1 MNIDQHLSKKTYY
14 ETMLKD
20 RKKGKLPIE
29 LLGEM
34 FHEENKKELADLA
47 NIRFAQGELYFH
59 YKDYEAAIFKW
70 ESIAN
75 ELGAWAKKN
84 VGDAYFELELFSTA
98 VETYKSIVT
107 EHNLLKTEIA
117 LKLFEIYVGEGKQEL
132 ATQYIKE
139 AVELNP
145 DYPKVTKIA
154 RYFFEQNE
162 DYPNAIDLAISEG
175 LRTEDVHW
183 FDTLTKYIDEGKAIS
198 HEPPYFY
205 NALQILYS
213 VDSVRFEKMVVAL
226 WNKYKDDKKYV
237 HWLETINDILEG
249 IDVTKST
256 AWNNLSELYFEAF
269 KEAIAGKIEL
279 NDTIRYMP
287 KFLENWLR
295 ITKPTQAIWAYT
307 AILTW
312 NEFYPSI
319 IRDEMLESAKQGI
332 WKCASNQD
340 ILQDCL
346 RLFQDMAKWA
356 NANDIEIGAK
366 VRWLVQEIM
375 DLSYTNVFVAG
386 VNGTGKS
393 AFINSILEENIFEN
407 STTNTVRVKDGNV
420 SQVTVV
426 SDDELQ
432 SDTVVPDIKQLIAE
446 ELSEHSR
453 SLIDVAIPSS
463 VLKKHRISIT
473 DTPGF
478 RVRRND
484 PEMME
489 FLPLADELL
498 FVLDAEDAFT
508 DQERDIALQI
518 IEKNPTISLNFVLTK
533 LDSIYNKQE
542 AMKLVEDVTENVK
555 QYFPDAEVVPF
566 SSKYAVAGQ
575 QEAIQ
580 KLLSSFA
587 LKQNKDEVRSFKLL
601 QVIQRVIVYFLKNR
615 VEKENEY
622 KEEIAW
628 NQDIVSKLN
637 AAIHQLK
644 DHEKDQADKIHNK
657 YVYVKADIKEEMS
670 KRIPEILRECASY
683 LKEDSDFRKIH
694 LELNDEMNRRLQE
707 YVQDRVLPNVYS
719 SMQEWI
725 SEAQQELLESKHF
738 LDETSITFNN
748 IYGEQVLNLEGD
760 FRILNDWER
769 DISRMTSGAQIDRE
783 NILLRHTPSQF
794 LLKSAGKLLGA
805 IAQNKTLYN
814 QYKKFIEN
822 EEYTETAS
830 SVINKFFMQY
840 EIFEK
845 AIERDLTLFF
855 KQPILDIQ
863 ALIKEAE
870 EEIESKEALLT
881 EMKNNPEVY
890 YDAITLFKIR
900 HRQFEW
906 MSTVTGSKSNQKV
919 KENA

>member
-1 MNIDQHLSKKTYY
+1 MNIDQNLSKKTFY

-20 RKKGKLPIE
+20 QKKGKLPIE
-29 LLGEM
+29 VLGEM
-34 FHEENKKELADLA
+34 FHEENKKEVADLA

-59 YKDYEAAIFKW
+59 YQDYEAAIFKW
-70 ESIAN
+70 ESISN

-84 VGDAYFELELFSTA
+84 VGDAYFELDLFSTA
-98 VETYKSIVT
+98 IETYKSIVT
-107 EHNLLKTEIA
+107 DHNLLKTEIA
-117 LKLFEIYVGEGKQEL
+117 LKLFQIYVEEEKQEL
-132 ATQYIKE
+132 ATQFIKE
-139 AVELNP
+139 AVVLNP

-154 RYFFEQNE
+154 RYFFEQNN
-162 DYPNAIDLAISEG
+162 DYPNAIDLAINEG

-183 FDTLTKYIDEGKAIS
+183 FDTLTKYIDEGKAHL
-198 HEPPYFY
+198 HEPTYFY
-205 NALQILYS
+205 SALEILYS
-213 VDSVRFEKMVVAL
+213 VDSVRFEKLVMAL
-226 WNKYKDDKKYV
+226 WNQYKYDKKYV
-237 HWLETINDILEG
+237 LWLETINDLLG
-249 IDVTKST
+249 SIDVSKST
-256 AWNNLSELYFEAF
+256 AWSHVSGLYFEAF
-269 KEAIAGKIEL
+269 KDGVAGKMDL
-279 NDTIRYMP
+279 NDTIRFMP
-287 KFLENWLR
+287 NFLENWMR
-295 ITKPTQAIWAYT
+295 ITKPSQAIWAYT

-319 IRDEMLESAKQGI
+319 IHDEMIERAKQGI
-332 WKCASNQD
+332 WTCTSNQD

-346 RLFQDMAKWA
+346 QLFQDMTKWA
-356 NANDIEIGAK
+356 NANNIEIGAK

-375 DLSYTNVFVAG
+375 DLTYTNVFVAG

-393 AFINSILEENIFEN
+393 AFINSIIEENIFEN
-407 STTNTVRVKDGNV
+407 ATTNTIRVKNGNV
-420 SQVTVV
+420 TQVTVV
-426 SDDELQ
+426 SDDDLH

-453 SLIDVAIPSS
+453 ALIDVAMPSEI
-463 VLKKHRISIT
+463 LKKHRMTIT

-518 IEKNPTISLNFVLTK
+518 VENNPTISINFVLTK

-542 AMKLVEDVTENVK
+542 AMKLVDDVTANVK
-555 QYFPDAEVVPF
+555 QYFPESEVVPY

-575 QEAIQ
+575 EETVQ

-587 LKQNKDEVRSFKLL
+587 HKRNKEENRSYKLL

-622 KEEIAW
+622 KEEIVW
-628 NQDIVSKLN
+628 NQDIVSKMN

-644 DHEKDQADKIHNK
+644 DHEKDRANTIHNK
-657 YVYVKADIKEEMS
+657 YVYVKAEIKEEMA

-683 LKEDSDFRKIH
+683 LKEESDFRKIH

-707 YVQDRVLPNVYS
+707 YIQDKVLPTVYS

-725 SEAQQELLESKHF
+725 SEAKQELLESKYF
-738 LDETSITFNN
+738 LDEMAATFNN
-748 IYGEQVLNLEGD
+748 IYGKQVLNLQGD
-760 FRILNDWER
+760 FIILNDWER

-805 IAQNKTLYN
+805 ISQNKTMYN

-822 EEYTETAS
+822 EEYTETAT

-855 KQPILDIQ
+855 KQPTLDIQ

-870 EEIESKEALLT
+870 EEIKSKEELLA
-881 EMKNNPEVY
+881 EMKNKPELY
-890 YDAITLFKIR
+890 YDAITLFKVR

-906 MSTVTGSKSNQKV
+906 MSTAAGVLPSKKAI
-919 KENA
+919 EHA

>member
-1 MNIDQHLSKKTYY
+1 MNIDQHLSKKTFY

-20 RKKGKLPIE
+20 QKKGKLPIE
-29 LLGEM
+29 VFGEM

-59 YKDYEAAIFKW
+59 YQDYEAAIFKW
-70 ESIAN
+70 ECIAN

-84 VGDAYFELELFSTA
+84 VGDAYFELDLFTTA

-117 LKLFEIYVGEGKQEL
+117 LKLFQIYVEEEQQEL

-139 AVELNP
+139 AVELDP

-154 RYFFEQNE
+154 RYFFERND
-162 DYPNAIDLAISEG
+162 DYPNAIDLAINEG

-183 FDTLTKYIDEGKAIS
+183 FDTLTKYIDEGKS
-198 HEPPYFY
+198 LLHEPSYFY
-205 NALQILYS
+205 GALQALYS

-226 WNKYKDDKKYV
+226 WNQYKDDKKYV
-237 HWLETINDILEG
+237 LWLETINDLLES
-249 IDVTKST
+249 IDVSKST
-256 AWNNLSELYFEAF
+256 AWNQVSGLYFVAF
-269 KEAIAGKIEL
+269 KEAIAGKTEL
-279 NDTIRYMP
+279 NDTIRFMP
-287 KFLENWLR
+287 KFLENWMR
-295 ITKPTQAIWAYT
+295 VTKPSQAIWAYT
-307 AILTW
+307 ALVTW

-319 IRDEMLESAKQGI
+319 IHDELLERAKQGI
-332 WKCASNQD
+332 WNCASNPD

-346 RLFQDMAKWA
+346 QLFQDMAKWA
-356 NANDIEIGAK
+356 NANNIEIEAK

-407 STTNTVRVKDGNV
+407 STTNTVRVKNGNV

-426 SDDELQ
+426 SDDDLK

-446 ELSEHSR
+446 EVSEHSK
-453 SLIDVAIPSS
+453 SLIDVAMPSS
-463 VLKKHRISIT
+463 VLKKYRMSIT

-484 PEMME
+484 TEMIE

-508 DQERDIALQI
+508 DQERDLAQQI
-518 IEKNPTISLNFVLTK
+518 IEKNPTLSLNFVLTK

-542 AMKLVEDVTENVK
+542 AMKLVEDVTANVK
-555 QYFPDAEVVPF
+555 QHFPESEVIPF
-566 SSKYAVAGQ
+566 SSKYAVIGQ

-587 LKQNKDEVRSFKLL
+587 DKRNKEEIRSYKLL

-615 VEKENEY
+615 VEKENQY
-622 KEEIAW
+622 KEEITW
-628 NQDIVSKLN
+628 NQDIVSKMN

-644 DHEKDQADKIHNK
+644 DHEKDQVDKIHTK
-657 YVYVKADIKEEMS
+657 YVYVKADIKEEMT
-670 KRIPEILRECASY
+670 KRIPEILRECTSY

-707 YVQDRVLPNVYS
+707 YVQDKVLPNVYS

-725 SEAQQELLESKHF
+725 YEAQQELLESKYF
-738 LDETSITFNN
+738 LDEMSITFNN
-748 IYGEQVLNLEGD
+748 IYGEQVLSLEGD

-822 EEYTETAS
+822 EEYTETAI

-870 EEIESKEALLT
+870 EEIESKEALLAQ
-881 EMKNNPEVY
+881 MKNKPEIY

-906 MSTVTGSKSNQKV
+906 MSTASGAITSK
-919 KENA
+919 KEIEHA

>member
-1 MNIDQHLSKKTYY
+1 MNIDQHLSKKTFY
-14 ETMLKD
+14 EIMLKD

-29 LLGEM
+29 ILGDM

-59 YKDYEAAIFKW
+59 YQDYEAAIFKW
-70 ESIAN
+70 ESITN
-75 ELGAWAKKN
+75 ELGPWARKN
-84 VGDAYFELELFSTA
+84 VGDAYFELDLFSTA
-98 VETYKSIVT
+98 IETYKSIAT
-107 EHNLLKTEIA
+107 DHNLLKTEIA
-117 LKLFEIYVGEGKQEL
+117 LKLFQIYVEEEKQEL
-132 ATQYIKE
+132 ATQFIKE

-154 RYFFEQNE
+154 RYFFEQNN
-162 DYPNAIDLAISEG
+162 DFPNAIDLAINEG

-183 FDTLTKYIDEGKAIS
+183 FDTLIKYIDEGKS
-198 HEPPYFY
+198 HLHEPAFFY
-205 NALQILYS
+205 SALEVLYS
-213 VDSVRFEKMVVAL
+213 VDSVRFEKMVIAL
-226 WNKYKDDKKYV
+226 WNQYKCDKKYV
-237 HWLETINDILEG
+237 HWLETINDIVES
-249 IDVTKST
+249 VEVSKST
-256 AWNNLSELYFEAF
+256 AWDHVSGLYFEAF
-269 KEAIAGKIEL
+269 KDSLVGKMEL
-279 NDTIRYMP
+279 DDTIRFMP
-287 KFLENWLR
+287 KFLENWMR
-295 ITKPTQAIWAYT
+295 ITKSTQAIWAYT

-312 NEFYPSI
+312 NEFYPSVI
-319 IRDEMLESAKQGI
+319 QDEMLERAKQGI
-332 WKCASNQD
+332 WSCASNQD

-346 RLFQDMAKWA
+346 QLFQDMMKWA
-356 NANDIEIGAK
+356 SINNIEIGAK

-407 STTNTVRVKDGNV
+407 STTNTIRVKDGNV
-420 SQVTVV
+420 PQVTVV
-426 SDDELQ
+426 SDDDLH
-432 SDTVVPDIKQLIAE
+432 SDTVVPDIKHLIAE
-446 ELSEHSR
+446 ELCENSR
-453 SLIDVAIPSS
+453 SLIDVAMPSNI
-463 VLKKHRISIT
+463 LKKHRMSIT

-478 RVRRND
+478 KVRRND

-508 DQERDIALQI
+508 DQERDIALKI
-518 IEKNPTISLNFVLTK
+518 IEKNPTISMNFVLTK

-542 AMKLVEDVTENVK
+542 AMKLVDDVTANVK
-555 QYFPDAEVVPF
+555 QYFPDSEVVPY
-566 SSKYAVAGQ
+566 SSKYPVAGQ
-575 QEAIQ
+575 EDMIQ
-580 KLLSSFA
+580 KLFSSFTY
-587 LKQNKDEVRSFKLL
+587 KRNKEGIRSYKLL
-601 QVIQRVIVYFLKNR
+601 QVIQRVIVYFFKNR

-622 KEEIAW
+622 KEQIIW
-628 NQDIVSKLN
+628 NEDIVSKMN
-637 AAIHQLK
+637 AAIHQLR
-644 DHEKDQADKIHNK
+644 DHEKEQADTIHNK
-657 YVYVKADIKEEMS
+657 YVYVKAEIKEEMS
-670 KRIPEILRECASY
+670 KRIPEILRECAGY

-707 YVQDRVLPNVYS
+707 YVQDKVLPNIYS

-725 SEAQQELLESKHF
+725 SEAKQELIESKQF
-738 LDETSITFNN
+738 LDEMSVTFNK
-748 IYGEQVLNLEGD
+748 IYGEQVLNLDGD

-769 DISRMTSGAQIDRE
+769 DISRMTSGTQIDRE

-822 EEYTETAS
+822 EEYTDTAT
-830 SVINKFFMQY
+830 SVVNKFFMQY

-863 ALIKEAE
+863 AHITQAK
-870 EEIESKEALLT
+870 EEIESKQVLLA
-881 EMKNNPEVY
+881 EMKNKPEIY
-890 YDAITLFKIR
+890 YDAITLFKVR

-906 MSTVTGSKSNQKV
+906 MSTAAGIVASK
-919 KENA
+919 KEIEHA